1 MQHNAHGLT
10 ASAPALDIAG
20 LESVYETLASALDA
34 VGPDKS
40 ELFLVK
46 LALLCARQ
54 MGDAQVLAAL
64 VASAQ
69 KDL

>member
-1 MQHNAHGLT
+1 MSQTLH
-10 ASAPALDIAG
+10 SPPAPALDIAG

-34 VGPDKS
+34 VGPDKT

-46 LALLCARQ
+46 LALLSAREI
-54 MGDAQVLAAL
+54 GDAQRLATL
-64 VASAQ
+64 VANAQ

>member
-1 MQHNAHGLT
+1 MSHNSPSA
-10 ASAPALDIAG
+10 AAPALDIAG
-20 LESVYETLASALDA
+20 LESVYETLASAIDA
-34 VGPDKS
+34 VGPDKT

-46 LALLCARQ
+46 LALLSARQ
-54 MGDAQVLAAL
+54 IGDAQLLATL

>member
-1 MQHNAHGLT
+1 MSQTSNCPCP
-10 ASAPALDIAG
+10 PALDVAG

-34 VGPDKS
+34 VGREQG

-46 LALLCARQ
+46 LALLCAREI
-54 MGDAQVLAAL
+54 GDAQVLQAL
-64 VASAQ
+64 VERAQ

>member
-1 MQHNAHGLT
+1 MSHA
-10 ASAPALDIAG
+10 APCPSERPPVLDIAG

-34 VGPDKS
+34 VGRDKS

-46 LALLCARQ
+46 LALLCAREI
-54 MGDAQVLAAL
+54 GDAPRLAAL
-64 VASAQ
+64 VESAQ

>member
-1 MQHNAHGLT
+1 MSQTLHSPPAP
-10 ASAPALDIAG
+10 APALDIAG

-34 VGPDKS
+34 VGPDKA

-46 LALLCARQ
+46 LALLSAREI
-54 MGDAQVLAAL
+54 GDAQRLATL
-64 VASAQ
+64 VANAQ

>member
-1 MQHNAHGLT
+1 MSHDSPR

-20 LESVYETLASALDA
+20 LESVYETLASAIDA

-46 LALLCARQ
+46 LALLSARQ
-54 MGDAQVLAAL
+54 IGDAQLLATL
-64 VASAQ
+64 VANAQ

>member
-1 MQHNAHGLT
+1 MSHDSPR
-10 ASAPALDIAG
+10 ASAPALDTAG
-20 LESVYETLASALDA
+20 LESVYETLASAIDA

-46 LALLCARQ
+46 LALLSARQ
-54 MGDAQVLAAL
+54 IGDAQLLATL
-64 VASAQ
+64 VANAQ

>member
-1 MQHNAHGLT
+1 MSQMLHSPPA
-10 ASAPALDIAG
+10 AAPALDIAG

-34 VGPDKS
+34 VGPDKT

-46 LALLCARQ
+46 LALLSAREI
-54 MGDAQVLAAL
+54 GDAQRLATL
-64 VASAQ
+64 VANAQ